1 MDSFARAITT
11 DVEVVNF
18 HAASVASASTSLA
31 HAFYSAFN
39 PLVPFT
45 LLHASLRAPTQI
57 FQQRFC
63 NPPSPLDVLIVDQ
76 LGCISIAASQMQ
88 IYKEIMSMF
97 VEINLQAA
105 SATYAKGE
113 RLREVGSLGG
123 ATWKESLQRLINLKK
138 IAV

>member
-1 MDSFARAITT
+1 M
-11 DVEVVNF
+11 
-18 HAASVASASTSLA
+18 
-31 HAFYSAFN
+31 
-39 PLVPFT
+39 
-45 LLHASLRAPTQI
+45 
-57 FQQRFC
+57 
-63 NPPSPLDVLIVDQ
+63 LIVDQ

-123 ATWKESLQRLINLKK
+123 VTWKESLQRLINLKK